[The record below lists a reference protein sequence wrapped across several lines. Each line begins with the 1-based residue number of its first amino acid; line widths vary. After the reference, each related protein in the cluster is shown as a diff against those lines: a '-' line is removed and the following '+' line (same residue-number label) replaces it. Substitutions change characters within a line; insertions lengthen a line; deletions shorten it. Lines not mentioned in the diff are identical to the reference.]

1 MERLAELK
9 EKVMSQISNRFAN
22 PSATEHATGQ
32 TFIGSLHNSQEFF
45 TPYRHWLLSNTLP
58 DDVAQAITEL
68 PWPPP
73 VIEDTHGAREAN
85 NATRTHFT
93 VERRARYKVCDLVAQ
108 AFQSR
113 EVTSVLEQTCDVD
126 LTGTSLR
133 IEYCQDSEGFWL
145 GPHTDIGVKKLTLQ
159 IYLSKERGSQEW
171 GTDLLDGQKNLVRRA
186 PSVFNAGMMFIP
198 GPNTWHAFAKRPIQ
212 GVRKSI
218 LINYVGPE
226 WRARHELCFPDQPV
240 SRSIAR

>member
-1 MERLAELK
+1 
-9 EKVMSQISNRFAN
+9 MSQISNRFAT
-22 PSATEHATGQ
+22 PSAPEHVTGQ
-32 TFIGSLHNSQEFF
+32 AFIDSLHNSQEFF

-73 VIEDTHGAREAN
+73 VIEDTHGTREAN

-126 LTGTSLR
+126 LTGTAWMINRPPHSVRDVIGSGSKVHQRSITQGGYGHVRLELR
-133 IEYCQDSEGFWL
+133 I
-145 GPHTDIGVKKLTLQ
+145 
-159 IYLSKERGSQEW
+159 
-171 GTDLLDGQKNLVRRA
+171 
-186 PSVFNAGMMFIP
+186 
-198 GPNTWHAFAKRPIQ
+198 
-212 GVRKSI
+212 
-218 LINYVGPE
+218 
-226 WRARHELCFPDQPV
+226 
-240 SRSIAR
+240 

>member
-9 EKVMSQISNRFAN
+9 GKVMSQLSNCFATL
-22 PSATEHATGQ
+22 SAPEYSTGQ
-32 TFIGSLHNSQEFF
+32 AFIGSLHNSREFF
-45 TPYRHWLLSNTLP
+45 IPYRHWLLSNTLP

-73 VIEDTHGAREAN
+73 AVDNIHGTREAN
-85 NATRTHFT
+85 NTTRTHFS
-93 VERRARYKVCDLVAQ
+93 VARRARYKVCDQVAQ
-108 AFQSR
+108 AFQSH
-113 EVTSVLEQTCDVD
+113 EVIRVIEQTCDVD
-126 LTGTSLR
+126 LAGTSLR

-145 GPHTDIGVKKLTLQ
+145 APHTDIGVKKLTLQ
-159 IYLSKERGSQEW
+159 IYLSKEPGSHEW
-171 GTDLLDGQKNLVRRA
+171 GTDLLDGQKNLVCRA
-186 PSVFNAGMMFIP
+186 PSAFKAGMMFIP
-198 GPNTWHAFAKRPIQ
+198 GSNTWHAFAKRPIQ

-240 SRSIAR
+240 SRPVAQ